1 VRVTVSDEKQVRIP
15 VEARMAL
22 PAANFMAERQLHHE
36 GSAGLSCLLGV
47 PWASRERCFSFAV
60 LGVMAE
66 RYNWQGICSVRP
78 RMSEKVASITSMVT
92 TFDDVPAHLG

>member
-1 VRVTVSDEKQVRIP
+1 MS
-15 VEARMAL
+15 L
-22 PAANFMAERQLHHE
+22 SAATFVAAQKLHYE

-78 RMSEKVASITSMVT
+78 RMSEKVASIASMVT
-92 TFDDVPAHLG
+92 TFDDVPAHLGL